1 MSASLRWALDPNSF
15 CHALGDYVVMFSAM
29 PTGPQE
35 TIVTCKWFVHKD
47 AMEDVDYTIDG
58 LTKLWTETNL
68 QDRDLAE
75 NNQRGVNGKG
85 YTPGPYSEEAEQLV
99 IRLVDWYCAK
109 ALSYLDDDGAGRL
122 GAKTPPAPRAARKT
136 AMAIG

>member
-1 MSASLRWALDPNSF
+1 
-15 CHALGDYVVMFSAM
+15 MFSAM

-47 AMEDVDYTIDG
+47 AVENVDYTIDG
-58 LTKLWTETNL
+58 LTKLWNETNL

-85 YTPGPYSEEAEQLV
+85 YRPGPYSQEAEQLV
-99 IRLVDWYCAK
+99 MRFVDWYCAK
-109 ALSYLDDDGAGRL
+109 ALNYLAENS
-122 GAKTPPAPRAARKT
+122 ATPRARARPRRES
-136 AMAIG
+136 MAAE